1 MSPKTSAQVLVIP
14 SGPLEQGLQ
23 TVVFRRK
30 GLLAVLRAHTVPG
43 GAGPVCPLDTLGH
56 TVHCLI
62 HQCVRGR
69 DSLALRTL
77 PARE

>member
-1 MSPKTSAQVLVIP
+1 MSPKSSAQVLVIP

-23 TVVFRRK
+23 TAVFR
-30 GLLAVLRAHTVPG
+30 AVLRAHTVPR

-56 TVHCLI
+56 TVHYLI
-62 HQCVRGR
+62 HQCVRDR
-69 DSLALRTL
+69 DSLAPRTV